1 MATWRLIINYND
13 LKEKS
18 NAIHAYKKAAI
29 NLKNENTQFRSAIE
43 THSSGK
49 ASTALLNSISRSS
62 KQLDTLID
70 DLDKAETS
78 LKNYIEGMQQYI
90 QANSDASDTLVDRAD
105 IYMNLDQIQ
114 TSIIST
120 ISPISLDAE
129 PPTQF
134 CTFDKK
140 SEKARKE
147 AASLRNKSRY
157 RDLHS
162 TIESG
167 LRSIN
172 RLYDELDEIYTNNVK
187 AFEQEDDAH
196 RTDGESVLTSFET
209 PRETAARYDEYYLNA
224 LKSFG
229 KGAWDASKDI
239 ALSVGSFA
247 YDTYLISMPVLN
259 LTTWGKDATKRME
272 DRFNTVAKSVKILSD
287 DPEGTLTSLA
297 EQSYQR
303 ADKNGWSYSAG
314 TLVPD
319 IALSVVSGGAG
330 GASKAGKGVISLSK
344 VDKPSIK
351 KGTSTP
357 IKHQAQHVTAHKD
370 THVNHKGTNKVHT
383 PSQNTKPTYTGHS
396 TLKQTQQQPHFN
408 HNTPVSNFGSKP
420 TLVNGQR
427 PVSYKSA
434 GKPTTPLDHSR
445 VKTMAISERKFA
457 SQHPTHLN
465 NLIDNMALGN
475 NKMFKG
481 VEFTKKI
488 GQWIHVKLVNSP
500 VFRIKESK
508 LYQRLKTKLND
519 AQAKLCINNFITN
532 CFVAGTTVHTKNGL
546 KRIEHIQIGDEVLSR
561 NMETGRVS
569 YEPVVTLHQKETD
582 TLTSVI
588 VTDAEGH
595 TETLNST
602 PEHLYYVEQQGW
614 IEAQS
619 LKQDDILVTPTTM
632 LTVQSVAHY
641 KEQQY
646 VYNFEVRNAHTYYV
660 GQYGILVHNDCGYRV
675 VIKSKDGIQIK
686 PYGFN
691 NLNEYLER
699 SKVDSDFLKTQGY
712 QSYKEVE
719 QVTKNLHRYF
729 EVKPKGRLI
738 NQRYAGQ
745 VHPNGARFNAIGFP
759 VFEPPH
765 KVATVQLDPSLY
777 VAYGEKQM
785 KEASRELAKNL
796 KANPEL
802 LKHFSDNEI
811 SNLSE
816 GKWPRDD
823 YTWHHHEVSGKME
836 LIKKEFHDLNK
847 HTGGVAIWGEGLR

>member
-29 NLKNENTQFRSAIE
+29 NLKNENKQFRSAIE

-70 DLDKAETS
+70 ELDKAETT

-105 IYMNLDQIQ
+105 IYWNLDQIQ
-114 TSIIST
+114 TCIIST
-120 ISPISLDAE
+120 KSPISIDSD
-129 PPTQF
+129 PPMEV
-134 CTFDKK
+134 CIFDKK
-140 SEKARKE
+140 SEKTRKK
-147 AASLRNKSRY
+147 AASLRNQSRY

-172 RLYDELDEIYTNNVK
+172 SLYDELDEIYTNNVK
-187 AFEQEDDAH
+187 AFEQEDDTH
-196 RTDGESVLTSFET
+196 HSNGEIILTSFET
-209 PRETAARYDEYYLNA
+209 PRETEARYDEYYLNA

-229 KGAWDASKDI
+229 KGAWDATKDT

-247 YDTYLISMPVLN
+247 YDLYLTLPLLN
-259 LTTWGKDATKRME
+259 LTASGKDATKRME
-272 DRFNTVAKSVKILSD
+272 DRFKTVGKTFKILSD
-287 DPEGTLTSLA
+287 DPEGAITGLV

-303 ADKNGWSYSAG
+303 ADKNGWSYSLG

-319 IALSVVSGGAG
+319 VALTAVSGGAG
-330 GASKAGKGVISLSK
+330 GASKVGKGTISLSK
-344 VDKPSIK
+344 VDKVSIK
-351 KGTSTP
+351 KGTSAP
-357 IKHQAQHVTAHKD
+357 IKHQSKHVTAHKD
-370 THVNHKGTNKVHT
+370 AHVNHKGPNKVHT
-383 PSQNTKPTYTGHS
+383 PSKNTKPTYTGHS

-408 HNTPVSNFGSKP
+408 RNTPVSNFGSKP
-420 TLVNGQR
+420 TLVDGQR
-427 PVSYKSA
+427 PVQYKSA

-465 NLIDNMALGN
+465 NLIDNMSLGN

-500 VFRIKESK
+500 VFRIKESR

-595 TETLNST
+595 TETLSST

-619 LKQDDILVTPTTM
+619 LKHDDILVTPTTT
-632 LTVQSVAHY
+632 LTVQSVTHY

-646 VYNFEVRNAHTYYV
+646 VYNFEVRDAHTYYV

-675 VIKSKDGIQIK
+675 VTKSKDGIQIK
-686 PYGFN
+686 PFGFN
-691 NLNEYLER
+691 NLDEYLER

-729 EVKPKGRLI
+729 EVKPKPRLI

-777 VAYGEKQM
+777 VATGGKQM
-785 KEASRELAKNL
+785 REASMELFENL
-796 KANPEL
+796 DANPEIYKL
-802 LKHFSDNEI
+802 FSDTEI

-816 GKWPRDD
+816 GIWPNRFS
-823 YTWHHHEVSGKME
+823 WHHHEVSGRME
-836 LIKKEFHDLNK
+836 LVDYKFHKENK
-847 HTGGVAIWGEGLR
+847 HTGGVAIWGENKR